1 MQETGPQNLRNFI
14 VLCLVGSTNL
24 HIDIVTMATSLI
36 NHFCDVCEEEVEKL
50 ITVNLLFLVPTLLA
64 GGFLI

>member
-1 MQETGPQNLRNFI
+1 M
-14 VLCLVGSTNL
+14 

-64 GGFLI
+64 CRWISYLITNISTFQFDPELVDKVNH